1 MYSGL
6 QTLSRRMFI
15 GSLGTAAFL
24 LLAGPGFAE
33 DATPE
38 DAQAMIA
45 SAIARFDEVGP
56 AALEEISSGEASGF
70 RKGALYVVVQST
82 GADAKIVAHAGNPAL
97 VGTALTEIADSQGN
111 LFAVEISDKATADG
125 SWFDYDW
132 LNPSSS
138 KVEAKTS
145 WAVRHDDL
153 VFVAGI
159 YRK

>member
-1 MYSGL
+1 ML
-6 QTLSRRMFI
+6 MV
-15 GSLGTAAFL
+15 GSAS
-24 LLAGPGFAE
+24 AE

-38 DAQAMIA
+38 DAQAIVA

-97 VGTALTEIADSQGN
+97 VGAALTGIADSQGN
-111 LFAVEISDKATADG
+111 LFAVEISDTATADG
-125 SWFDYDW
+125 GWFDYDW
-132 LNPSSS
+132 LNPSSG

-145 WAVRHDDL
+145 WAMRHNDL